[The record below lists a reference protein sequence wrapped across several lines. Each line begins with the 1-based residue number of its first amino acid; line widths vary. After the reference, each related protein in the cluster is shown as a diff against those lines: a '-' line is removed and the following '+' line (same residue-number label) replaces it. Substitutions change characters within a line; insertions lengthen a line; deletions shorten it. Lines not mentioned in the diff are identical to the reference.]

1 MDEDGVGMS
10 PDQERIRDSPV
21 VSPDH
26 YLRRKLALSPVGIIL
41 RTVAVAMRL
50 GDTAL
55 HKGALHWFRGCCVEV
70 GGVSFHRRQCV
81 LCCLQGVSL
90 HVVDAG
96 GITSCI

>member
-41 RTVAVAMRL
+41 KTVVVAMRL

-70 GGVSFHRRQCV
+70 GVSRFTAGSVCCV
-81 LCCLQGVSL
+81 ACRVS
-90 HVVDAG
+90 H
-96 GITSCI
+96 CM